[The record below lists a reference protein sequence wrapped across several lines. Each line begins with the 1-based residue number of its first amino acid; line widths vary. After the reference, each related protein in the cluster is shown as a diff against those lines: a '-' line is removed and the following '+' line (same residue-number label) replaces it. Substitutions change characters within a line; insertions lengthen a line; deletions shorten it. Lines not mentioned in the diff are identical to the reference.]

1 MAIRLFILTLF
12 LALTSASGYGKPIL
26 ILHTNDLHGFVENSV
41 YDASQGGYARLK
53 TLIEE
58 ERAKANA
65 LGISTITL
73 DGGDF
78 LEGSLFYM
86 ADRVKSVFNM
96 MDNMNYDAVALGNHD
111 WLMGTADL
119 SHLLS
124 DVDFSFYLVAAN
136 IEVDRNR
143 FSGLKKLK
151 SHRMME
157 IDGHKIAILGLTTD
171 EPNFKWAFDRGHIAD
186 PIKTANK
193 WGKKLKAAGAKTII
207 ALTHLGFSKD
217 MELAS
222 QTSEIDLVVGGH
234 SHTLIDRP
242 YFQRNK
248 KGREVA
254 IVQAGEHA
262 KYLGKLL
269 IDIAEDGSVKVLE
282 RQVIPV
288 TSSID
293 EDPIMQQLIREARTQ
308 VNNIY
313 GESYLNTVVGLS
325 EIDLINSS
333 GTMTVWN
340 RIIAEAFKESI
351 HAQIGVH
358 SPNLTG
364 IDIPKGPITREQI
377 MTTYPRFLS
386 LDDRWGWRMYH
397 VEMYG
402 LVAKMLME
410 YYLSGGEAVILSG
423 VKFRVELNK
432 KGKKKIKDITI
443 GGEPIKL
450 FKKYSVAFP
459 EGVIKGGL
467 GIIGVLIDFIHTVT
481 RTELSVWDA
490 LESKVKR
497 LGTIR
502 EDYLTRP
509 SAGPSGAHEKSLD
522 EGSDAMFISGH

>member
-1 MAIRLFILTLF
+1 MLIRLFIIAFTFGLYSLF
-12 LALTSASGYGKPIL
+12 SYAKPIL

-53 TLIEE
+53 TLIEQ
-58 ERAKANA
+58 ERSKANA
-65 LGISTITL
+65 RGISTITL

-86 ADRVKSVFNM
+86 SDRVKSVFNM
-96 MDNMNYDAVALGNHD
+96 MDKMNYDAVALGNHD
-111 WLMGTADL
+111 WLMGTAEL
-119 SHLLS
+119 GHLLS
-124 DVDFSFYLVAAN
+124 DVDFSFVLVAAN
-136 IEVDRNR
+136 IEADRNR
-143 FSGLKKLK
+143 FVGLKKLK

-171 EPNFKWAFDRGHIAD
+171 ENNFKWVFDKGHIAD

-193 WGKKLKAAGAKTII
+193 WGKKLKAMGAQTVI
-207 ALTHLGFSKD
+207 ALTHLGFTKDQELVSK
-217 MELAS
+217 
-222 QTSEIDLVVGGH
+222 TSDIDLVVGGH

-242 YFQRNK
+242 YITRNK
-248 KGREVA
+248 QGRQVA

-269 IDIAEDGSVKVLE
+269 IDIAEDGSIKVLE
-282 RQVIPV
+282 REIVPV

-293 EDPIMQQLIREARTQ
+293 EDPIMRQLISEARTQ

-313 GESYLNTVVGLS
+313 GESYLKTVVGFT

-333 GTMTVWN
+333 GMMTPWN
-340 RIIAEAFKESI
+340 KIIADSFKESI
-351 HAQIGVH
+351 NADIGVH

-364 IDIPKGPITREQI
+364 IDIPKGAISREQI
-377 MTTYPRFLS
+377 MHTYPRFFS
-386 LDDRWGWRMYH
+386 LDDRWGWHIYH

-402 LVAKMLME
+402 MVAKMLME
-410 YYLSGGEAVILSG
+410 YYLKGGESVILSG
-423 VKFRVELNK
+423 VNFRVEVNK

-443 GGEPIKL
+443 GGEPIRL
-450 FKKYSVAFP
+450 FKKYKVAFP

-467 GIIGVLIDFIHTVT
+467 GMIGVLIDLIHSVD
-481 RTELSVWDA
+481 RTEINLWDA
-490 LESKVKR
+490 LEAKVRR

-502 EDYLTRP
+502 GDYLIRP
-509 SAGPSGAHEKSLD
+509 GVVADGKEKSFGD
-522 EGSDAMFISGH
+522 EADAVFIP